1 MYEITKGLLKN
12 STHANKDTKKIM
24 NLPTDYKEIERF
36 KHVQT
41 KKTSKKVTSV
51 SECTCYGD
59 HKRLV

>member
-1 MYEITKGLLKN
+1 
-12 STHANKDTKKIM
+12 M
-24 NLPTDYKEIERF
+24 NLPTDYKEIKRF